1 MKRSE
6 QDIRFQWDLTK
17 IFPDEAAWEAAMQQA
32 EAAID
37 GLQDI
42 PGTLGTSK
50 EAFKAGLDA
59 VFAAAQKAEI
69 PCVYAF
75 LKKTEDG
82 SEAKN
87 QEMEARGES
96 LSVKLDAALSFLS
109 PEILA
114 IPAEKLT
121 AWMAD
126 DALAAYRHTVDD
138 IVRTRA
144 HTLSAERE
152 QMLALLGDA
161 SSMPK
166 AAYEMLTDVDLR
178 FPTVKNDA
186 GEDVQLTPGTFP
198 VYRESR
204 NRAVREGAFR
214 AMFGTYRQ
222 FGNTIAALYG
232 GSVKFDTYYA
242 RQRGY
247 ASACEAALDG
257 GNVPV
262 SVYDSLIEAVHES
275 LPSMRKYLELRRRAM
290 KLDKIDVF
298 DLYVP
303 IVEDVDYPVSYE
315 EAKELVRKAVAPLGE
330 EYGKLIDRALS
341 ERWIDVYEN
350 DGKQGGAFSCGV
362 YGVHPYVLLNF
373 AGTLNDAFTLAH
385 ELGHS
390 MHSWFSDTTQDYVNH
405 DYRIMVAEVASTVN
419 EVLLTKYLLKTETD
433 PGRRAYILNHFLE
446 SFRTTLYRQ
455 TLFAEFER
463 KAHELYAAGQP
474 LTASTLNKVY
484 HELEATYYDGI
495 GIDPDID
502 PEWSYIPHFYREFY
516 VYQYATGFSSAVA
529 IADHILTT
537 GDASGYLRFLTT
549 GGSDYPL
556 EELKIAGVDLTK
568 PDTVRSA
575 LRVFDE
581 TVDELSR
588 ILLAE

>member
-37 GLQDI
+37 GLKSI

-59 VFAAAQKAEI
+59 VFAAAQKTEI

-109 PEILA
+109 PEILS
-114 IPAEKLT
+114 IPAETLT

-126 DALAAYRHTVDD
+126 EALATYRHTVDD

-178 FPTVKNDA
+178 FPMVKNDA

-222 FGNTIAALYG
+222 FGNTIASLYG

-242 RQRGY
+242 KQRGY

-303 IVEDVDYPVSYE
+303 IVEDVDYPVEYKD
-315 EAKELVRKAVAPLGE
+315 AKELVRKAVAPLGE

-362 YGVHPYVLLNF
+362 YGVHPYVLLNY

-390 MHSWFSDTTQDYVNH
+390 MHSWFSDTTNDYVNH
-405 DYRIMVAEVASTVN
+405 EYRIMVAEVASTVN

-463 KAHELYAAGQP
+463 KAHDLYAAGQP

-502 PEWSYIPHFYREFY
+502 PEWSYIPHFYRAFY

-529 IADHILTT
+529 IAEHILTT

-575 LRVFDE
+575 LRVFGE

>member
-17 IFPDEAAWEAAMQQA
+17 IYPDTAAWEAAMQEA
-32 EAAID
+32 EAA
-37 GLQDI
+37 LAPLAAI

-50 EAFKAGLDA
+50 EAFKKGLDTIYA
-59 VFAAAQKAEI
+59 SMFKVEL
-69 PCVYAF
+69 PYTYAF

-82 SEAKN
+82 SVAEN
-87 QEMEARGES
+87 QEMAARSES
-96 LSVKLDAALSFLS
+96 LLVKFSAATAFLN

-114 IPAEKLT
+114 IPAEKLDE
-121 AWMAD
+121 WMQD
-126 DALAAYRHTVDD
+126 EALATYRHTVDD
-138 IVRTRA
+138 IVRMRA
-144 HTLSAERE
+144 HTLDAARE

-161 SSMPK
+161 AGTPK
-166 AAYEMLTDVDLR
+166 A
-178 FPTVKNDA
+178 
-186 GEDVQLTPGTFP
+186 
-198 VYRESR
+198 
-204 NRAVREGAFR
+204 
-214 AMFGTYRQ
+214 
-222 FGNTIAALYG
+222 YG
-232 GSVKFDTYYA
+232 GSVKFDTYFSN
-242 RQRGY
+242 QRGY

-275 LPSMRKYLELRRRAM
+275 LPSMRKYLELRRRAL
-290 KLDKIDVF
+290 KLEKIDVF

-303 IVEDVDYPVSYE
+303 IVEDVDYPIAFE
-315 EAKELVRKAVAPLGE
+315 DAKELVKKATLPLGE
-330 EYGKLIDRALS
+330 EYQKLLDRAFA
-341 ERWIDVYEN
+341 ERWVDVYEN
-350 DGKQGGAFSCGV
+350 DGKQSGAFSCGV
-362 YGVHPYVLLNF
+362 FGVHPYVLMNY

-433 PGRRAYILNHFLE
+433 EKRRAYILNHFLE

-463 KAHELYAAGQP
+463 KAHDLYAAGQP
-474 LTASTLNKVY
+474 LTATSLNKVY
-484 HELEATYYDGI
+484 HDLEATYYDGI
-495 GIDPDID
+495 GIDADID
-502 PEWSYIPHFYREFY
+502 PEWSYIPHFYRAFY

-529 IADHILTT
+529 IAEHILTT
-537 GDASGYLRFLTT
+537 GDASGYLKFLTT

-581 TVDELSR
+581 TIDELAK
-588 ILLAE
+588 ILQ

>member
-37 GLQDI
+37 GLKDI

-50 EAFKAGLDA
+50 EAFKAGLDS

-126 DALAAYRHTVDD
+126 DALATYRHTVDD

-178 FPTVKNDA
+178 FPMVKNDA

-303 IVEDVDYPVSYE
+303 IVEDVDYPMSYE
-315 EAKELVRKAVAPLGE
+315 DAKELVRKAVAPLGE

-405 DYRIMVAEVASTVN
+405 EYRIMVAEVASTVN

-502 PEWSYIPHFYREFY
+502 PEWSYIPHFYRAFY

-529 IADHILTT
+529 IAEHILTT

>member
-17 IFPDEAAWEAAMQQA
+17 IFPDTAAWEAAMQ
-32 EAAID
+32 AASD
-37 GLQDI
+37 AVDALASV

-59 VFAAAQKAEI
+59 VFAASLKMETPYI
-69 PCVYAF
+69 YAF

-82 SEAKN
+82 SDARS
-87 QEMEARGES
+87 QEMEAKATS
-96 LSVKLDAALSFLS
+96 LAVKFGAATAFVN

-114 IPAEKLT
+114 IPAETLD
-121 AWMAD
+121 AWMQD
-126 DALAAYRHTVDD
+126 EALATYCHTVDD

-144 HTLSAERE
+144 HTLDAARE

-161 SSMPK
+161 AGTPK
-166 AAYEMLTDVDLR
+166 SAYEMLTDVDLQL
-178 FPTVKNDA
+178 PMVKNDA
-186 GEDVQLTPGTFP
+186 GEDVQLTGGTFP
-198 VYRESR
+198 VFRESR

-222 FGNTIAALYG
+222 YGNTIAALYG
-232 GSVKFDTYYA
+232 GNVKLDTYFA
-242 RQRGY
+242 NQRGY

-262 SVYDSLIEAVHES
+262 AVYDSLISAVHES
-275 LPSMRKYLELRRRAM
+275 LPSMRKYLELRRRAL

-298 DLYVP
+298 DLYTP
-303 IVEDVDYPVSYE
+303 IVDDIDYPMSYE
-315 EAKELVRKAVAPLGE
+315 EAKALVREAVKPLGAD
-330 EYGKLIDRALS
+330 YCAVIDRALN

-362 YGVHPYVLLNF
+362 FGVHPYVLLNF

-385 ELGHS
+385 ELGHA

-433 PGRRAYILNHFLE
+433 PKRRAYILNHFLE
-446 SFRTTLYRQ
+446 SFRTTIYRQ

-463 KAHELYAAGQP
+463 KAHELYAAGTP
-474 LTASTLNKVY
+474 LTAATLGSVY
-484 HELEATYYDGI
+484 HDLEALYYDGI
-495 GIDPDID
+495 GIDSDID
-502 PEWSYIPHFYREFY
+502 PEWSYIPHFYRAFY

-529 IADHILTT
+529 IAEHILTT
-537 GDASGYLRFLTT
+537 GDASGYRKFLTT

-556 EELKIAGVDLTK
+556 EELKLAGVDLTK
-568 PDTVRSA
+568 PETVRSA

-581 TVDELSR
+581 TVEELSA
-588 ILLAE
+588 LL

>member
-6 QDIRFQWDLTK
+6 QDIRFQWDLTPL
-17 IFPDEAAWEAAMQQA
+17 FPDTAGWETAMQEA
-32 EAAID
+32 EAAIAAL
-37 GLQDI
+37 GSI

-59 VFAAAQKAEI
+59 IYAAMQKAET
-69 PCVYAF
+69 PCIYAF

-82 SEAKN
+82 SVPEN
-87 QEMEARGES
+87 QAMDARADS
-96 LSVKLDAALSFLS
+96 LFVKLNAAISFLN

-114 IPAEKLT
+114 IPAETLT

-126 DALAAYRHTVDD
+126 DALATYRHTVDD
-138 IVRTRA
+138 IVRMRK

-161 SSMPK
+161 AGTPK
-166 AAYEMLTDVDLR
+166 SAYEMLTDVDLQ
-178 FPTVKNDA
+178 FPMVRNDA
-186 GEDVQLTPGTFP
+186 GEEVRLTGGTFP
-198 VYRESR
+198 IYRESR
-204 NRAVREGAFR
+204 KRSVREGAFR

-222 FGNTIAALYG
+222 FGDAIAALYG
-232 GSVKFDTYYA
+232 GSVKFDTYFA
-242 RQRGY
+242 NQRGY

-262 SVYDSLIEAVHES
+262 SVYDSLISAVHES
-275 LPSMRKYLELRRRAM
+275 LPSMRKYLELRRRAL

-303 IVEDVDYPVSYE
+303 IVDDVDYPMTYE
-315 EAKELVRKAVAPLGE
+315 EAQALVRKAVEPLGE
-330 EYGKLIDRALS
+330 EYGKMIDRALS
-341 ERWIDVYEN
+341 ERWVDVYEN

-362 YGVHPYVLLNF
+362 FGAHPYVLLNF

-433 PGRRAYILNHFLE
+433 PKRRAYILNHFLE
-446 SFRTTLYRQ
+446 SFRTTIYRQ

-474 LTASTLNKVY
+474 LTASALNQVY
-484 HELEATYYDGI
+484 HDLEATYYDGI

-502 PEWSYIPHFYREFY
+502 PEWSYIPHFYRQFY

-529 IADHILTT
+529 IAEHILTT

-568 PDTVRSA
+568 PDAVRSA

-581 TVDELSR
+581 TVDELASV
-588 ILLAE
+588 LL

>member
-17 IFPDEAAWEAAMQQA
+17 IYPDKAAWEAAMQEA
-32 EAAID
+32 EAALAP
-37 GLQDI
+37 LQAI

-59 VFAAAQKAEI
+59 VYAAMFKVEL
-69 PCVYAF
+69 PYVYAF

-82 SEAKN
+82 SVSES
-87 QEMEARGES
+87 QEMAARSES
-96 LSVKLDAALSFLS
+96 LLVKFSAATAFLN

-114 IPAEKLT
+114 IPAQTLD
-121 AWMAD
+121 AWMQD
-126 DALAAYRHTVDD
+126 EALATYRHTVDD
-138 IVRTRA
+138 IVRMRA
-144 HTLSAERE
+144 HTLDAARE

-161 SSMPK
+161 AGTPK
-166 AAYEMLTDVDLR
+166 TAFEMLTDVDLQL
-178 FPTVKNDA
+178 PMVKNDA
-186 GEDVQLTPGTFP
+186 GEDVRLTSGTFG

-222 FGNTIAALYG
+222 FGDAIAALYSG
-232 GSVKFDTYYA
+232 CIKFDDYFA
-242 RQRGY
+242 KQRGY

-262 SVYDSLIEAVHES
+262 SVYDSLVAAVHES
-275 LPSMRKYLELRRRAM
+275 LPSMRKYLELRRRVM

-303 IVEDVDYPVSYE
+303 IVDDVDYPIE
-315 EAKELVRKAVAPLGE
+315 FEDAKELVKKATLPLGE
-330 EYGKLIDRALS
+330 EYQKLLDRAFA
-341 ERWIDVYEN
+341 ERWVDVYEN
-350 DGKQGGAFSCGV
+350 DGKQSGAFSCGV
-362 YGVHPYVLLNF
+362 FGVHPYVLMNYTN
-373 AGTLNDAFTLAH
+373 TLDDAFTLAH

-433 PGRRAYILNHFLE
+433 EKRRAYVLNHFLE
-446 SFRTTLYRQ
+446 GFRTTLYRQ

-474 LTASTLNKVY
+474 LTAATLNQVY
-484 HELEATYYDGI
+484 HDLEATYYDGI

-502 PEWSYIPHFYREFY
+502 PEWSYIPHFYRAFY
-516 VYQYATGFSSAVA
+516 VYQYATDFSSAVA

-537 GDASGYLRFLTT
+537 GDASGYLKFLTT

-556 EELKIAGVDLTK
+556 EELKIAGIDLTK

-581 TVDELSR
+581 TIDELEK
-588 ILLAE
+588 LLLK

>member
-17 IFPDEAAWEAAMQQA
+17 IYPDTAAWETAMQEA
-32 EAAID
+32 EAALAPLKD
-37 GLQDI
+37 L

-50 EAFKAGLDA
+50 EAFKHGLDTVYA
-59 VFAAAQKAEI
+59 SMLKVELPYI
-69 PCVYAF
+69 YAF

-82 SEAKN
+82 SVAEN
-87 QEMEARGES
+87 QEMAARSES
-96 LSVKLDAALSFLS
+96 LLVKFSAATAFLN

-114 IPAEKLT
+114 IPAEKLD
-121 AWMAD
+121 AWMQD
-126 DALAAYRHTVDD
+126 EALATYRHTVND
-138 IVRTRA
+138 IVRMRA
-144 HTLSAERE
+144 HTLDAARE

-161 SSMPK
+161 AGTPK
-166 AAYEMLTDVDLR
+166 AAFEMLTDVDLQL
-178 FPTVKNDA
+178 PMVKNDA
-186 GEDVQLTPGTFP
+186 GEEVRLTPGTFP

-204 NRAVREGAFR
+204 SRAVREGAFR

-222 FGNTIAALYG
+222 FGDAIAALYG
-232 GSVKFDTYYA
+232 GSVKFDTYFSN
-242 RQRGY
+242 QRGY

-262 SVYDSLIEAVHES
+262 SVYDSLIDAVHES
-275 LPSMRKYLELRRRAM
+275 LPSMRKYLELRRRAL

-298 DLYVP
+298 DLYTP
-303 IVEDVDYPVSYE
+303 IVDDIDYPMSYE
-315 EAKELVRKAVAPLGE
+315 EAKALVREAVKPLGAD
-330 EYGKLIDRALS
+330 YCAVIDRALN

-362 YGVHPYVLLNF
+362 FGVHPYVLLNF

-385 ELGHS
+385 ELGHA

-433 PGRRAYILNHFLE
+433 PKRRAYILNHFLE
-446 SFRTTLYRQ
+446 SFRTTIYRQ

-463 KAHELYAAGQP
+463 KAHELYAAGTP
-474 LTASTLNKVY
+474 LTAATLGSVY
-484 HELEATYYDGI
+484 HDLEALYYDGI
-495 GIDPDID
+495 GIDSDID
-502 PEWSYIPHFYREFY
+502 PEWSYIPHFYRAFY

-529 IADHILTT
+529 IAEHILTT
-537 GDASGYLRFLTT
+537 GDASGYRKFLTT

-556 EELKIAGVDLTK
+556 EELKLAGVDLTK
-568 PDTVRSA
+568 PETVRSA

-581 TVDELSR
+581 TVEELSA
-588 ILLAE
+588 LL

>member
-17 IFPDEAAWEAAMQQA
+17 IYPDTAAWEAAMQEA
-32 EAAID
+32 EAA
-37 GLQDI
+37 LAPLAAI

-50 EAFKAGLDA
+50 EAFKKGLDTIYA
-59 VFAAAQKAEI
+59 SMFKVEL
-69 PCVYAF
+69 PYTYAF

-82 SEAKN
+82 SVAEN
-87 QEMEARGES
+87 QEMAARGES
-96 LSVKLDAALSFLS
+96 LLVKFSAATAFLN

-114 IPAEKLT
+114 IPAEKLDE
-121 AWMAD
+121 WMQD
-126 DALAAYRHTVDD
+126 EALATYRHTVDD
-138 IVRTRA
+138 IVRMRA
-144 HTLSAERE
+144 HTLDAARE

-161 SSMPK
+161 AGTPK
-166 AAYEMLTDVDLR
+166 AAFEMLTDVDLQL
-178 FPTVKNDA
+178 PMVKNEA
-186 GEDVQLTPGTFP
+186 GEEVRLTAGTFP
-198 VYRESR
+198 VFRESR
-204 NRAVREGAFR
+204 DRSVREGAFR

-222 FGNTIAALYG
+222 FGDAIATLYG
-232 GSVKFDTYYA
+232 GSVKFDTYFSN
-242 RQRGY
+242 QRGY

-275 LPSMRKYLELRRRAM
+275 LPSMRKYLELRRRAL
-290 KLDKIDVF
+290 KLEKIDVF

-303 IVEDVDYPVSYE
+303 IVEDVDYPIAFE
-315 EAKELVRKAVAPLGE
+315 DAKELVKKATLPLGE
-330 EYGKLIDRALS
+330 EYQKLLNRAFA
-341 ERWIDVYEN
+341 ERWVDVYEN
-350 DGKQGGAFSCGV
+350 DGKQSGAFSCGV
-362 YGVHPYVLLNF
+362 FGVHPYVLMNY

-433 PGRRAYILNHFLE
+433 EKRRAYILNHFLE

-463 KAHELYAAGQP
+463 KAHDLYAAGQP
-474 LTASTLNKVY
+474 LTATSLNKVY
-484 HELEATYYDGI
+484 HDLEATYYDGI
-495 GIDPDID
+495 GIDADID
-502 PEWSYIPHFYREFY
+502 PEWSYVPHFYRAFY

-529 IADHILTT
+529 IAEHILTT
-537 GDASGYLRFLTT
+537 GDASGYLKFLTT

-581 TVDELSR
+581 TIDELAK
-588 ILLAE
+588 ILL

>member
-6 QDIRFQWDLTK
+6 MDARFQWDLTQ
-17 IFPDEAAWEAAMQQA
+17 IYPNEAAWEAAMQA
-32 EAAID
+32 ASEAVDA
-37 GLQDI
+37 LASV
-42 PGTLGTSK
+42 PGTLGASK

-59 VFAAAQKAEI
+59 IYAAGLKMETPYI
-69 PCVYAF
+69 YAF

-82 SEAKN
+82 SDPRS
-87 QEMEARGES
+87 QEMEARATS
-96 LSVKLDAALSFLS
+96 LAVKFGAATAFLN

-114 IPAEKLT
+114 IPAETLDV
-121 AWMAD
+121 WMQD
-126 DALAAYRHTVDD
+126 EALATYRHTVEDV
-138 IVRTRA
+138 VRTRA
-144 HTLSAERE
+144 HTLDAQRE
-152 QMLALLGDA
+152 QMLALLGDV
-161 SSMPK
+161 SGTPK
-166 AAYEMLTDVDLR
+166 SAYEMLTDVDLQL
-178 FPTVKNDA
+178 PMIQNDA
-186 GEDVQLTPGTFP
+186 GESVRLTSGTFS

-222 FGNTIAALYG
+222 FGNTIAALYS

-242 RQRGY
+242 NQRGY
-247 ASACEAALDG
+247 GSACEAALGG

-303 IVEDVDYPVSYE
+303 IVEDVDYPIAFE
-315 EAKELVRKAVAPLGE
+315 DAKELVKKATLPLGE
-330 EYGKLIDRALS
+330 EYQKLLDRAFA
-341 ERWIDVYEN
+341 ERWVDVYEN
-350 DGKQGGAFSCGV
+350 DGKQSGAFSCGV
-362 YGVHPYVLLNF
+362 FGVHPYVLMNYTN
-373 AGTLNDAFTLAH
+373 TLDDAFTLAH

-433 PGRRAYILNHFLE
+433 PKRRAYVLNHFLE
-446 SFRTTLYRQ
+446 GFRTTLYRQ

-463 KAHELYAAGQP
+463 KAHDLYAAGTP
-474 LTASTLNKVY
+474 LTAATLNSVY
-484 HELEATYYDGI
+484 HDLEALYYDGI

-502 PEWSYIPHFYREFY
+502 PEWSYIPHFYRAFY

-537 GDASGYLRFLTT
+537 GDASGYLKFLTT

-556 EELKIAGVDLTK
+556 EELKIAGIDLTK

-581 TVDELSR
+581 TIDELSA
-588 ILLAE
+588 LL